1 MIRHTQK
8 GEHMNIRRSINK
20 ALADKG
26 LQKKWLVESLGWDS
40 ARMSRMCTKNNAEI
54 KSVALVANALD
65 MKLSE
70 FIALGE

>member
-1 MIRHTQK
+1 MIIHTHK

-54 KSVALVANALD
+54 KSVAKVAEVLG
-65 MKLSE
+65 MSLSS